1 MFTLTR
7 IYQAKL
13 KGVTKKGW
21 KKQVLAENLPLL
33 IFGWLYSST
42 WNEMELRGN
51 GIRLFCFDY

>member
-33 IFGWLYSST
+33 IFGWLYSSQ
-42 WNEMELRGN
+42 WNEMELRGM
-51 GIRLFCFDY
+51 G